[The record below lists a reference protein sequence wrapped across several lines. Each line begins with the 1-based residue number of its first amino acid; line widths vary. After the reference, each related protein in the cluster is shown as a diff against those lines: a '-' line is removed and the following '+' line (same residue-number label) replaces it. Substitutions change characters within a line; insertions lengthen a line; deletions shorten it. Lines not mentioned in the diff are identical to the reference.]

1 MNMAKEAAESA
12 GSRLCRNVDER
23 ILRGRSRQNRQK
35 TNPLSNV
42 SSAGSSSKTTEQNYF
57 LQQQLTAALKAELG
71 TNFGTLA
78 AGMVMASP
86 VAGLRPVRSGRS

>member
-1 MNMAKEAAESA
+1 MAYEANKHECLLRRRIEA
-12 GSRLCRNVDER
+12 GE
-23 ILRGRSRQNRQK
+23 ILRGLSRGIEQNKPALEGIERGF
-35 TNPLSNV
+35 V
-42 SSAGSSSKTTEQNYF
+42 IGSDEKNYF
-57 LQQQLTAALKAELG
+57 LQQQFTAALKAELG

>member
-12 GSRLCRNVDER
+12 GSRLYRNVDER
-23 ILRGRSRQNRQK
+23 ILRGRSKQNRQK

-57 LQQQLTAALKAELG
+57 LQQQFTAALKAELG

>member
-23 ILRGRSRQNRQK
+23 ILRGRSKQNRQK

-57 LQQQLTAALKAELG
+57 LQQFTAALKAELG